1 MSVHH
6 RIMSLD
12 FPLASHSEFC
22 PERTRDLPV
31 LVRSV
36 SVRALGSQTS
46 QDPGAP
52 CDDGAPG
59 VAFRIYAERR
69 HPEAKKI
76 FRGSIP
82 SPYVPLST
90 LRRRPYGRLRMT
102 RGRCRS
108 LVLHRLTLSF
118 STLRRFIPGAR
129 IEFYALFNL
138 PRWWRAPAR
147 NLPQYHEVDPSGGE
161 QVLSRSRSTPYSC
174 KSCCATFRFSDAR
187 NRQNVLCPGNSLTF
201 RIPVSMGSWATKRI

>member
-12 FPLASHSEFC
+12 FPLASHSDFC

-69 HPEAKKI
+69 HPEAKKKS
-76 FRGSIP
+76 FAAQYPAHTYPCQRFDAA
-82 SPYVPLST
+82 
-90 LRRRPYGRLRMT
+90 
-102 RGRCRS
+102 
-108 LVLHRLTLSF
+108 LTGDS
-118 STLRRFIPGAR
+118 A
-129 IEFYALFNL
+129 
-138 PRWWRAPAR
+138 
-147 NLPQYHEVDPSGGE
+147 
-161 QVLSRSRSTPYSC
+161 
-174 KSCCATFRFSDAR
+174 
-187 NRQNVLCPGNSLTF
+187 
-201 RIPVSMGSWATKRI
+201 